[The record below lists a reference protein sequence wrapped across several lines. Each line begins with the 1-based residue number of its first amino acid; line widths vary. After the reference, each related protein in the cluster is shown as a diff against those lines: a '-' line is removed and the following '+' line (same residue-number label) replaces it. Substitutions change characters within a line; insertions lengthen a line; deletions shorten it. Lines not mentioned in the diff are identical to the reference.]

1 MGFAPLI
8 LCAWGLEVTIGWPRQ
23 LFRRVGHP
31 VTWLGGVIGTADRML
46 NRPNWSHRVRYLM
59 GGVASAVLVLCV
71 AALAYAISRLLPPTF
86 FGTVLEAAI
95 ASSLIASRSL
105 HSHVADVA
113 KPLMTGDISAA
124 RQAVS
129 LIVGRDPAQL
139 EEDGI
144 SRAALESL
152 AENMSDGVI
161 APVFWGLVFGLPGI
175 CAYKAINTL
184 DSMIGHR
191 SERHHAFGGFAA
203 RLDDAVNF
211 LPARLTGLLLALTA
225 LKQQAWRVMLK
236 DSRRHRSPNAGWP
249 EAAMA
254 GALGIRLSGPR
265 AYGGQTTHQPWLN
278 GGARDPEWGDVSRGL
293 ALYRRSCAVAFAL
306 VALVVFGAYML

>member
-8 LCAWGLEVTIGWPRQ
+8 LCAWGLEATIGWPQQ
-23 LFRRVGHP
+23 LFRRIGHP
-31 VTWLGGVIGTADRML
+31 VTWLGGAIGTADQML
-46 NRPNWSHRVRYLM
+46 NRPDWSHGVRYLM
-59 GGVASAVLVLCV
+59 GGFASAVLVLSV
-71 AALAYAISRLLPPTF
+71 AALAHAISSLLPPTLV
-86 FGTVLEAAI
+86 GTVLEAAI

-113 KPLMTGDISAA
+113 KPLTTGDISGA

-144 SRAALESL
+144 ARAALESL

-175 CAYKAINTL
+175 AAYKAINTL

-191 SERHHAFGGFAA
+191 SDRHYAFGGFAA
-203 RLDDAVNF
+203 RLDDAANF
-211 LPARLTGLLLALTA
+211 LPARLTGLLLAFTS
-225 LKQQAWRVMLK
+225 LKGQAWRVMLR
-236 DSRRHRSPNAGWP
+236 DARRHRSTNAGWP

-265 AYGGQTTHQPWLN
+265 AYEGRTTSQPWLN
-278 GGARDPEWGDVSRGL
+278 GGARDPARGDVLRGL

-306 VALVVFGAYML
+306 VALVVFRAYML